1 MTQLNVSYTPYS
13 MFCCRIILAGFAD
26 FPTPVLKFKQ
36 QNFLK
41 MYKRIID
48 MIVVIGDYAF
58 FFSPQGRG
66 W

>member
-1 MTQLNVSYTPYS
+1 
-13 MFCCRIILAGFAD
+13 MFCYRIILAGFAHL
-26 FPTPVLKFKQ
+26 PTQVLKFKQ
-36 QNFLK
+36 QNYLK

-58 FFSPQGRG
+58 FFSPQRRG

>member
-1 MTQLNVSYTPYS
+1 

-26 FPTPVLKFKQ
+26 LPTQVLKLKQ
-36 QNFLK
+36 QNSVK
-41 MYKRIID
+41 MYKRTID

-58 FFSPQGRG
+58 FFSPQRRG